1 VTIYV
6 IALVIGVIAGLRSMT
21 AFAAISWAAYLG
33 WVNLGGSW
41 LEFLG
46 SIWTASIL
54 TLLALGELVSDQ
66 LPSTPSR
73 TVPVQFGGRI
83 FVGAVAG
90 AAFGVPSH
98 VWLMTALAGVVGAV
112 AGTLAGKEFR
122 MRLAGALK
130 ADRPAAFIEDAVAIC
145 FAFFVVLAVS

>member
-1 VTIYV
+1 MTIYV
-6 IALVIGVIAGLRSMT
+6 LALVIGVIAGLRSMT

-46 SIWTASIL
+46 SIWAAAIL

-73 TVPVQFGGRI
+73 TVPLQFGVRI
-83 FVGAVAG
+83 IVGAVAG
-90 AAFGVPSH
+90 AAFGIPSH
-98 VWLMTALAGVVGAV
+98 VWIMTAIAGVVGAV
-112 AGTLAGKEFR
+112 AGTLVGKEFR
-122 MRLAGALK
+122 GWLAGALK

-145 FAFFVVLAVS
+145 LACVVVLAAS